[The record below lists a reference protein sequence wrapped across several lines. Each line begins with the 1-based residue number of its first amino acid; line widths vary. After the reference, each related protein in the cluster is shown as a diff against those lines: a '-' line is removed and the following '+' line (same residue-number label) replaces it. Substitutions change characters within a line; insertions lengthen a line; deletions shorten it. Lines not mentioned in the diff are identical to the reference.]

1 MKKTIAAHMKDIL
14 IKNELTDNI
23 INFGDVQLLGE
34 CAARAELKQKHPLD
48 RNHAVINA
56 LERSNLFKK
65 VGYCRVHFKGN
76 CLWRNFK
83 LIK

>member
-14 IKNELTDNI
+14 
-23 INFGDVQLLGE
+23 DVHLLGE

-48 RNHAVINA
+48 RNQAVINA
-56 LERSNLFKK
+56 LERSKLFKK